1 MQNEA
6 SKGCSISSFSQCGSD
21 FVGILIFDT
30 VKYIKIIWHFS
41 AFEYM
46 AAACFL
52 KPSLAIFSNINPL
65 SRHFLCD

>member
-1 MQNEA
+1 
-6 SKGCSISSFSQCGSD
+6 
-21 FVGILIFDT
+21 
-30 VKYIKIIWHFS
+30 
-41 AFEYM
+41 M